1 MNTNLQDEF
10 YPMSASADGNKN
22 AFHLGNCDLVG
33 HRPPYASCLFK
44 IGEWKAERLGPAC
57 TSCAT
62 AMARNEC
69 PAQAMRAEELLA
81 GKAIY
86 YIDRARLRAQND
98 GREEQA
104 QVRLNDLLISGGVS
118 LRKANLSPK
127 APLKSVTV
135 TVKSADFMDAQQGSY
150 ADAINLAVQ
159 EQPVAAAVAPPPPVV
174 HVIQA
179 VRAGMS
185 MVEIARAAMA
195 RASV

>member
-10 YPMSASADGNKN
+10 YPASASADGHKN

-44 IGEWKAERLGPAC
+44 LNEWKVRGLGAAC
-57 TSCAT
+57 ASCAT

-86 YIDRARLRAQND
+86 YIDRARLQSQND
-98 GREEQA
+98 GREEQTQA
-104 QVRLNDLLISGGVS
+104 RLNDLLISGGVS
-118 LRKANLSPK
+118 LRKANMSLKASPK
-127 APLKSVTV
+127 PATIVAKP
-135 TVKSADFMDAQQGSY
+135 ADFMDAQQGSY

-159 EQPVAAAVAPPPPVV
+159 EQPVAPTAPPAPVV
-174 HVIQA
+174 HVVQA
-179 VRAGMS
+179 VKAGMS